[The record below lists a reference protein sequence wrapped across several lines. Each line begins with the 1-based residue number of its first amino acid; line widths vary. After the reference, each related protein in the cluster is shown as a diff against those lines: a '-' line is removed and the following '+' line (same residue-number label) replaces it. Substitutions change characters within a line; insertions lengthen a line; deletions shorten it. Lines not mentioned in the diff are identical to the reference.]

1 MIYKTLGKTGLK
13 VSIIGFG
20 ASPLG
25 GEFGS
30 IDPEEGRRAVNYA
43 IEQGINYFDVAPYY
57 GRTLA
62 ETRLGEFLEGK
73 RDKIILTSKACRYDI
88 TDFDYSAK
96 RIMRSIEE
104 SLKRLRTDYV
114 DIYQIHDVEYGKRE
128 QIVGEAIGAMFKLR
142 EQGKIRFIGI
152 TGYPLTPLKEIAE
165 ALGPESEDID
175 TILSYCRYNLMDT
188 TMDDILTPVVMRRGI
203 GLVNAS
209 PLHMRVLTEKGAPY
223 WHPAPERVLE
233 AARKVAQLC
242 RERGTTVSDLAMQFA
257 LAHKDV
263 SITLVGMSKVRHVEA
278 NIKIVG
284 TKAEPELLAEVL
296 EMIKPVANIYW
307 KEGLPENDDPGAIEK
322 RTLGMERSE
331 DVKKSTGRPTAETN
345 E

>member
-13 VSIIGFG
+13 VSTVGFG

-25 GEFGS
+25 GEFGPA
-30 IDPEEGRRAVNYA
+30 DPAEGRRAVSYA
-43 IEQGINYFDVAPYY
+43 IDEGINYFDVAPYY

-62 ETRLGEFLEGK
+62 ETRLGEFLEGR
-73 RDKIILTSKACRYDI
+73 RDRIILTSKACRYDI
-88 TDFDYSAK
+88 TDFDYCSQ
-96 RIMRSIEE
+96 RIVRSIEE

-114 DIYQIHDVEYGKRE
+114 DVYQIHDVEYAKRE
-128 QIVGEAIGAMFKLR
+128 QVIGEAIPALFKLR
-142 EQGKIRFIGI
+142 EQGKIRFVGI

-165 ALGPESEDID
+165 TEDID
-175 TILSYCRYNLMDT
+175 AVLTYCRYNLMDT
-188 TMDDILTPVVMRRGI
+188 TMDDILTPVVRQRGI
-203 GLVNAS
+203 GLINAS

-223 WHPAPERVLE
+223 WHPAPEKVF
-233 AARKVAQLC
+233 KVAAKVAKLC
-242 RERGTTVSDLAMQFA
+242 RERGTTISDLAMQFA

-263 SITLVGMSKVRHVEA
+263 AITLVGMSKVRHVEA

-284 TKAEPELLAEVL
+284 TEPAPDLLAEAL

-322 RTLGMERSE
+322 RTLGMERTIKI
-331 DVKKSTGRPTAETN
+331 KKPK
-345 E
+345 

>member
-13 VSIIGFG
+13 VSVIGFG

-25 GEFGS
+25 AEFGPV
-30 IDPEEGRRAVNYA
+30 DPDQGRRAVNYA

-62 ETRLGEFLEGK
+62 ETQLGEFLEGR
-73 RDKIILTSKACRYDI
+73 RDRIILTSKACRYDI

-104 SLKRLRTDYV
+104 SLKRLRTNYV
-114 DIYQIHDVEYGKRE
+114 DVYQIHDVEYAKRE
-128 QIVGEAIGAMFKLR
+128 QVVGEAIPALFKLR
-142 EQGKIRFIGI
+142 EQGKVRFVGI

-165 ALGPESEDID
+165 TLGPGTEDID
-175 TILSYCRYNLMDT
+175 TVLSYCRYNLMDT
-188 TMDDILTPVVMRRGI
+188 TMDDILTPVARRRGI
-203 GLVNAS
+203 GLINAS

-223 WHPAPERVLE
+223 WHPSPEKVFKV
-233 AARKVAQLC
+233 AAKVAQLC
-242 RERGTTVSDLAMQFA
+242 RERGTTISDLAMQFA

-263 SITLVGMSKVRHVEA
+263 AITLVGMSKAHHVEA

-284 TKAEPELLAEVL
+284 TEPEPELLAEVL

-322 RTLGMERSE
+322 RTLGMKRSE
-331 DVKKSTGRPTAETN
+331 DMR
-345 E
+345 

>member
-1 MIYKTLGKTGLK
+1 MIYKRLGKTDLK

-25 GEFGS
+25 GEF
-30 IDPEEGRRAVNYA
+30 D
-43 IEQGINYFDVAPYY
+43 YFDVAPYY

-62 ETRLGEFLEGK
+62 EKRLGEFLKGK
-73 RDKIILTSKACRYDI
+73 RSKIILTSKACRYDI

-96 RIMRSIEE
+96 RIMWSIEE
-104 SLKRLRTDYV
+104 SLNRLRTNYIDL
-114 DIYQIHDVEYGKRE
+114 YQIHDVEYGKRE
-128 QIVGEAIGAMFKLR
+128 QVIGEAIPAMFKLK
-142 EQGKIRFIGI
+142 EQGKIRFVGI

-165 ALGPESEDID
+165 TVDISTGHPLVD
-175 TILSYCRYNLMDT
+175 TVLTYCRYNLMDT
-188 TMDDILTPVVMRRGI
+188 TMDDILTPVVRQKGV
-203 GLVNAS
+203 GLINAS

-223 WHPAPERVLE
+223 WHPAPEKVF
-233 AARKVAQLC
+233 KVAAEVARLC
-242 RERGTTVSDLAMQFA
+242 REHGTTISDLAMQFV

-278 NIKIVG
+278 NINIID
-284 TKAEPELLAEVL
+284 TEPDPDLLAQVR
-296 EMIKPVANIYW
+296 EMIRPVANIYW

-331 DVKKSTGRPTAETN
+331 DIKGTEK
-345 E
+345 

>member
-13 VSIIGFG
+13 VSVIGFG

-25 GEFGS
+25 GEFGPV
-30 IDPEEGRRAVNYA
+30 DPDQGRRAVNYA

-62 ETRLGEFLEGK
+62 ETRLGEFLEGR
-73 RDKIILTSKACRYDI
+73 RDRIILTSKACRYDI

-114 DIYQIHDVEYGKRE
+114 DVYQIHDVEYAKRE
-128 QIVGEAIGAMFKLR
+128 QVVGEAIPALFKLR
-142 EQGKIRFIGI
+142 EQGKVRFVGI
-152 TGYPLTPLKEIAE
+152 TGYPLTPLKVIDET
-165 ALGPESEDID
+165 EDID
-175 TILSYCRYNLMDT
+175 AVLTYCRYNLMDT
-188 TMDDILTPVVMRRGI
+188 TMDDILTPVARRRGI
-203 GLVNAS
+203 GLINAS

-223 WHPAPERVLE
+223 WHPAPEKVFKVV
-233 AARKVAQLC
+233 AKVAQLC
-242 RERGTTVSDLAMQFA
+242 RERGTTISDLAMQFA

-263 SITLVGMSKVRHVEA
+263 AITLVGMSKVRHVEA

-284 TKAEPELLAEVL
+284 TEPEPELLAEVL

-331 DVKKSTGRPTAETN
+331 DMEKEKN
-345 E
+345 K

>member
-1 MIYKTLGKTGLK
+1 MEQACMIYKRLGKTDLK

-25 GEFGS
+25 GEFGR

-43 IEQGINYFDVAPYY
+43 IDQGINYFDVAPYY

-62 ETRLGEFLEGK
+62 EKRLGEFLEGK

-96 RIMRSIEE
+96 RIVRSIDQ

-114 DIYQIHDVEYGKRE
+114 DLYQIHDVEYGKRE
-128 QIVGEAIGAMFKLR
+128 QVIGEAIPAMFKLK

-165 ALGPESEDID
+165 TVDID
-175 TILSYCRYNLMDT
+175 TVLTYCRYNLMDT
-188 TMDDILTPVVMRRGI
+188 TMDDILTPAVRQKGI
-203 GLVNAS
+203 GLINAS

-223 WHPAPERVLE
+223 WHPAPEKVF
-233 AARKVAQLC
+233 KVAAEVAKLC
-242 RERGTTVSDLAMQFA
+242 RQHGTTISDLAMQFV

-263 SITLVGMSKVRHVEA
+263 SITLVGTSKVRHVEA
-278 NIKIVG
+278 NIKIIG
-284 TKAEPELLAEVL
+284 TEPDPDLLAQVL
-296 EMIKPVANIYW
+296 EMIRPVANIYW

-322 RTLGMERSE
+322 QTLGMERSE
-331 DVKKSTGRPTAETN
+331 DMKKGTEK
-345 E
+345 